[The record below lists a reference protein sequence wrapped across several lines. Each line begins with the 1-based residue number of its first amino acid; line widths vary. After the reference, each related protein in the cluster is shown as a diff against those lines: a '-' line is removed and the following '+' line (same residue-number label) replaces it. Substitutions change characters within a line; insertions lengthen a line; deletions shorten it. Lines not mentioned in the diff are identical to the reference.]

1 MGDFVYMV
9 GILYIYV
16 YMMYL
21 DYYKELLVEQLS
33 LKFDGSKNFSDDQ
46 KREAKSVLMNY
57 IRSGYQYYSDNF
69 GKLMINRYDFILK
82 DIRDNW
88 RETIYRFDYVGKG
101 GRESSE
107 LRYPNT
113 DVEGLKNW
121 RRDVR
126 KYRDIKDVIEG
137 IPENPNSAYRGMSFE
152 ELVDAKRKGYFQ
164 SSGMMNIGDSQVG
177 YTFFGDTPSTARYY
191 SGGFQPIPSSVT
203 RNKPGVIIE
212 VPKSILQKASTVK
225 SSKTNKPVGSE
236 NEYVTDKR
244 IEFSDILNL
253 WLLVPERSGHGTIEV
268 IYDKHNKKYSEGSR
282 YSAGVDY
289 KLMHKKGMI

>member
-9 GILYIYV
+9 DILYIYV

-82 DIRDNW
+82 DIRDHW

-107 LRYPNT
+107 LRYPDT

-121 RRDVR
+121 RRNVR

-164 SSGMMNIGDSQVG
+164 SSGIMNIGDSQ
-177 YTFFGDTPSTARYY
+177 
-191 SGGFQPIPSSVT
+191 
-203 RNKPGVIIE
+203 VIIE
-212 VPKSILQKASTVK
+212 VPKSILQNASTVK

-244 IEFSDILNL
+244 IEFSDVLNL